1 MSDDR
6 ARVTRAEIERVSRQT
21 HLRRAGG
28 AVLAVF
34 AIVVAL
40 VSLVWAVTNDAE
52 LDAVTVAGQ
61 SRAAQISDLS
71 TALDAQRK
79 QFESCQAY
87 TGKRTPKGCE
97 TPVAES
103 AKAIVPSPAVVSGLP
118 GLPGEPGPPGPSGPP
133 GVSGAPGASGVP
145 GASGASGASGHPG
158 AGVTGAPGASGAP
171 GADGSNGTSG
181 TSGTSGADGERGPQ
195 GERGPAP
202 ESFTFTFLGQ
212 DYVCRDTDG
221 DGDYACDLA

>member
-1 MSDDR
+1 MNEADE
-6 ARVTRAEIERVSRQT
+6 ARVTHEEIERLSRQA

-28 AVLAVF
+28 AVMSVF
-34 AIVVAL
+34 AIVVAVAAL
-40 VSLVWAVTNDAE
+40 AWAVTNDTE
-52 LDAVTVAGQ
+52 LDAVSVAGQ

-71 TALDAQRK
+71 TALDAQRE

-87 TGKRTPKGCE
+87 IGKRTPEGCE

-118 GLPGEPGPPGPSGPP
+118 GLPGEPGERGPSGPP
-133 GVSGAPGASGVP
+133 GVSGAPGASG
-145 GASGASGASGHPG
+145 ASGASGEPG
-158 AGVTGAPGASGAP
+158 TAVTGAPGASGVPGAP
-171 GADGSNGTSG
+171 GENGANGTSG

-202 ESFTFTFLGQ
+202 ASFTFTFLGQ

-221 DGDYACDLA
+221 DGDYTCTLA